1 MRLNRRQTLVSGL
14 ATLTGVTCLTAQAQ
28 KTAEAYPLKP
38 ISLVVS
44 YSPGGNADLRAR
56 MLGTSVSKSLGV
68 PIMVENKPGANGNIG
83 HEYVARANPDGH
95 TLLIA
100 TMGPMAV
107 SSFVYPRLGFDP
119 EKSFEP
125 IVVIEKAPMVLVT
138 RTDKP
143 FKDLRDIVQFGQKNP
158 DKLAFGN
165 AGAGSAHHL
174 SAELFMKSAALQGLS
189 VPYKGGGQ
197 AATALLSGEIDLLFE
212 QSYAALPSI
221 AAGKVRA
228 LAVTSEKR
236 LPSLPQVPT
245 MSELGYP
252 QVVVYNWLGLAA
264 PKGTPASVVH
274 KLNEAFNKALAQPD
288 IRDKIA
294 GPGNIVGSG
303 SPDEFRNF
311 ILSERRK
318 WAPIVKS
325 LNIQPE

>member
-1 MRLNRRQTLVSGL
+1 MPINRRQTLVSSLL
-14 ATLTGVTCLTAQAQ
+14 ALACLSAQAQ
-28 KTAEAYPLKP
+28 KTTEDYPQRP
-38 ISLVVS
+38 ISMVVS

-56 MLGTSVSKSLGV
+56 MLGTSVSKMLGV
-68 PIMVENKPGANGNIG
+68 PIVIENKPGANGNIG
-83 HEYVARANPDGH
+83 HEYVAKAHPDGH

-107 SSFVYPRLGFDP
+107 SSYVYPRLGFDP
-119 EKSFEP
+119 ENAFAP

-138 RTDKP
+138 RSDKP
-143 FKDLRDIVQFGQKNP
+143 FKDLKELVQFGQKNP
-158 DKLAFGN
+158 DKLSFGN

-174 SAELFMKSAALQGLS
+174 SAELFMQSAALKGLS

-245 MSELGYP
+245 MGELGYP

-264 PKGTPASVVH
+264 PKGTPTGVVRQ
-274 KLNEAFNKALAQPD
+274 LNEAFNKALAQAD
-288 IRDKIA
+288 IRDRIA

-303 SPDEFRNF
+303 SPEEFKSF

-318 WAPIVKS
+318 WAPIVRS
-325 LNIQPE
+325 LGIQPE